1 MEAQELRQLSVEE
14 LKGRVNQ
21 FKEDLVRARFKVQSA
36 EERDTSLFK
45 KIKRDVARAQT
56 VLSEKLRGVEVVSK
70 TPVEDKPIKK
80 AKTKKASKGSEAV

>member
-45 KIKRDVARAQT
+45 RLDVM
-56 VLSEKLRGVEVVSK
+56 LLELRLFFLK
-70 TPVEDKPIKK
+70 N
-80 AKTKKASKGSEAV
+80 